1 MTSRK
6 KPGVAFWATMVVVA
20 GLVAYPLSFGPA
32 CWMFENRLVP
42 LRWIKTAETVFHP
55 LGLAAQSSPNVWRVL
70 YDYAHIGNPNPASVP
85 CLMEMW
91 IGVERD

>member
-6 KPGVAFWATMVVVA
+6 KPGVAFWATVLV
-20 GLVAYPLSFGPA
+20 LVALAYPVSLGPA
-32 CWMFENRLVP
+32 CWMFENRLLP
-42 LRWIKTAETVFHP
+42 LRWLKTADRVFYP

-70 YDYAHIGNPNPASVP
+70 YDYAHIGNPNPVSVP
-85 CLMEMW
+85 CLMETW